1 MTGRRSQPW
10 PQPARASRSQPA
22 AGTRK
27 GTQTPPVRRAR
38 PQGCALRFTRRGTN
52 QAPRQLEAPNA
63 ARPPPAQRRSLRP
76 STTQPPLLSPPPR
89 GAQARA
95 EGGTARPPHGL
106 LPFFLSQAAES
117 AKSHGSRLRRGAALP
132 SNPRARWVTQGR
144 QRPLPSNPGSKLF
157 LLTGTSSRRPAF
169 SAACWTQPILQ
180 ARAAAGA
187 E

>member
-76 STTQPPLLSPPPR
+76 RTTQPPLLSPPPR

-95 EGGTARPPHGL
+95 EGGTAQPPQT
-106 LPFFLSQAAES
+106 LPFFLSSSPRLQKVYNPTGAACAAAPRS
-117 AKSHGSRLRRGAALP
+117 LQTLARAGSRRAASGRSLQTLGQNFSSWRERVP
-132 SNPRARWVTQGR
+132 VAPHFLQPGR
-144 QRPLPSNPGSKLF
+144 Q
-157 LLTGTSSRRPAF
+157 
-169 SAACWTQPILQ
+169 SA
-180 ARAAAGA
+180 
-187 E
+187 

>member
-95 EGGTARPPHGL
+95 EGGTAQQPQTQ
-106 LPFFLSQAAES
+106 QAAES
-117 AKSHGSRLRRGAALP
+117 LYSHGSRLRRGAALP

-144 QRPLPSNPGSKLF
+144 QRPLPSNPGSETF
-157 LLTGTSSRRPAF
+157 LPGGHSLPSLRVFRSLGEMR
-169 SAACWTQPILQ
+169 ACRL
-180 ARAAAGA
+180 RAARRGCG
-187 E
+187 